1 MLVFIKEKR
10 DGTIKARGCADG
22 HKQRENYKNA
32 DAISPTVSTEAV
44 LISAVV
50 DAYKDQDVAMVDIP
64 GAYLSA
70 DMEDE
75 MFMIFRGT
83 MKELMVA
90 VEPTIYHE

>member
-1 MLVFIKEKR
+1 M
-10 DGTIKARGCADG
+10 
-22 HKQRENYKNA
+22 
-32 DAISPTVSTEAV
+32 
-44 LISAVV
+44 VV
-50 DAYKDQDVAMVDIP
+50 VDIP

-90 VEPTIYHE
+90 VEPKIYHE